1 VCRFFFPSPEVGH
14 KLGMTPEFVTTG
26 DFTTATDRVRGNRR
40 LHRTSARVFD
50 PKNDNYFMLSEG
62 DKKYKEEKK

>member
-1 VCRFFFPSPEVGH
+1 
-14 KLGMTPEFVTTG
+14 MTPEFVTTG